1 MFTAL
6 GSLKLN
12 CLNDGGYEGFVNAKF
27 LTQNLTGVQRYA
39 VEMTE
44 ALDSLVDRGVIDNNA
59 LSLRLVGPKGVQ
71 SHGLDLKHI
80 PVTPVGRLQGELWS
94 QLELPYHARG
104 RLLWSPGNTGPIYHD
119 KHVVTIHDVSVLDHP
134 EWFSRRFSAW
144 YSFLLPRLARNAAQI
159 LTVSEFS
166 RTRLSQTLSLDTNC
180 ISVVPRPISS
190 RFRPMKTTII
200 DKVLTR
206 LALPRIYVL
215 SLGSL
220 EPRKNIARLLEAW
233 SLLLARKALAEDVHM
248 VVVGGKSSLYRNV
261 NLTSVPDRVLFTG
274 YVADEHLPAL
284 YTGALAFVY
293 PSIYEGFGS
302 PPLEAMACG
311 APVVTSSSTSI
322 PEVVG
327 RAAVLVDPL
336 EVESIADGIRSIIE
350 NSSLR
355 ETMRIA
361 GLQRAKLFN
370 WDNSARLVWET
381 LNKVASS

>member
-1 MFTAL
+1 L
-6 GSLKLN
+6 DY
-12 CLNDGGYEGFVNAKF
+12 LNDAGYEGFVNAKF
-27 LTQNLTGVQRYA
+27 LTQTLTGVQRYA
-39 VEMTE
+39 LELTE
-44 ALDSLVDRGVIDNNA
+44 ALDDLIDRGVIDNNA
-59 LSLRLVGPKGVQ
+59 LTLRLVGPRGVQ

-94 QLELPYHARG
+94 QLELPYHAKG

-134 EWFSRRFSAW
+134 EWFSRK
-144 YSFLLPRLARNAAQI
+144 YSSWHRFLLPRLAKNAAHV

-166 RTRLSQTLSLDTNC
+166 RKRLSQTLGLNTNC
-180 ISVVPRPISS
+180 ISVVPRPLSS
-190 RFRPMKTTII
+190 RFRPVKPTTI
-200 DKVLTR
+200 DQVLTR
-206 LALPRIYVL
+206 LALPRNYVL

-248 VVVGGKSSLYRNV
+248 IVVGSKSSLFRSV
-261 NLTSVPDRVLFTG
+261 NFTSVPDRVLFTG
-274 YVADEHLPAL
+274 YIADEHLPAL

-293 PSIYEGFGS
+293 PSLYEGFGS

-311 APVVTSSSTSI
+311 APVVASSSTSI

-327 RAAVLVDPL
+327 SGALLVNPL
-336 EVESIADGIRSIIE
+336 EVESIADGMRSIIE

-355 ETMRIA
+355 ESMRTA
-361 GLQRAKLFN
+361 GLERATLFT

-381 LNKVASS
+381 LNKVASSS

>member
-1 MFTAL
+1 L
-6 GSLKLN
+6 NYLK
-12 CLNDGGYEGFVNAKF
+12 DAGYEGFVNAKF
-27 LTQNLTGVQRYA
+27 LTQPLTGVQRYA
-39 VEMTE
+39 LELTE
-44 ALDSLVDRGVIDNNA
+44 ALDDLIDRGVIDNNA
-59 LSLRLVGPKGVQ
+59 LSLRLVGPRGVQ

-80 PVTPVGRLQGELWS
+80 PVTSVGRLQGELWS
-94 QLELPYHARG
+94 QLELAYRARG

-144 YSFLLPRLARNAAQI
+144 YSFLLPRLAKNAAHI

-166 RTRLSQTLSLDTNC
+166 RKRLSQTLGLDTNC

-200 DKVLTR
+200 DQVLTR
-206 LALPRIYVL
+206 LALPRNYVL

-284 YTGALAFVY
+284 YTDALAFVY

-311 APVVTSSSTSI
+311 APVVASSSTSI

-327 RAAVLVDPL
+327 RAALLVDPL
-336 EVESIADGIRSIIE
+336 EVESIADGIRSILE
-350 NSSLR
+350 DPNLR

-361 GLQRAKLFN
+361 GLERAKLFN

-381 LNKVASS
+381 LNKLASS